1 MVIDWIKQIVRK
13 KLSERHDFV
22 LYLKHAYVLLAIKYK
37 NKKIIPHA
45 FKGIFSGTIILLH
58 VVLILKSRAPYI
70 ELLNLKLIPKELF
83 HVFMIPLINLVSWHD
98 HVLLFGLMQL
108 RSSVSLLI
116 FSLDSTENLTDISTF
131 GTHLK
136 SK

>member
-1 MVIDWIKQIVRK
+1 MIDWIKQIVRK
-13 KLSERHDFV
+13 KVSERHV
-22 LYLKHAYVLLAIKYK
+22 LYLNLHAYVLLAIKCI

-45 FKGIFSGTIILLH
+45 FKGIYSGTIFLLH
-58 VVLILKSRAPYI
+58 VVLILKSRPPYI

-83 HVFMIPLINLVSWHD
+83 HVFMIPLINLVSWHN
-98 HVLLFGLMQL
+98 HVLFFGLMQL
-108 RSSVSLLI
+108 RSSVIFLLG
-116 FSLDSTENLTDISTF
+116 STENLTDISTF